1 MGYSDHLAQYVCM
14 KSHKAQ
20 EWPKMMYKRQFTN
33 TNVDYFK
40 HLMYDE
46 KWIEV
51 VESYEPN
58 SSFMTFINIFIYY
71 FNVVFPVKKVEAK
84 VNYMAQRWITKGL
97 IVSRNKLRT
106 LRKIKRMQCLSVEF

>member
-20 EWPKMMYKRQFTN
+20 EGPKMMYKRQFTN

-71 FNVVFPVKKVEAK
+71 FNVCIPCKE
-84 VNYMAQRWITKGL
+84 
-97 IVSRNKLRT
+97 S
-106 LRKIKRMQCLSVEF
+106 